1 MVYRRAAGMTLSS
14 PRDFEI
20 PNAALNRVEATPG
33 EWRVAAWA
41 EVAHLER
48 ALDDLPG

>member
-1 MVYRRAAGMTLSS
+1 MLFRSGMTLSS
-14 PRDFEI
+14 PREFEI
-20 PNAALNRVEATPG
+20 PNAALNRVEALAG
-33 EWRVAAWA
+33 EWRVTAWA